1 MNDAAEG
8 AIDPVAAEV
17 AIDPVDVRGGAAAV
31 AKSGGIDFGLMIYFA
46 LWYLGNY
53 YVSLRSETAD
63 FAACRKSISQLYFF
77 KNDST
82 TSRTSWP

>member
-17 AIDPVDVRGGAAAV
+17 AIDVRGGAAAV

-53 YVSLRSETAD
+53 YVSLRSETTD

-77 KNDST
+77 LNDST